1 MTNHGT
7 VPAPVV
13 DETMMQRM
21 KMMQCMKMM
30 QRMKG
35 VSEAVCETFALTPLC

>member
-21 KMMQCMKMM
+21 KMV
-30 QRMKG
+30 QRIKG